1 MKNILFI
8 IMMIVGGIQ
17 GVCQSFTASYDHSAL
32 AVSDLETS
40 AHFYHT
46 VLNLEEIATPGDN
59 PILRWFSLGNNH
71 QLHLIKSDDKG
82 LKLNKS
88 IHLSL
93 HVDDFDALLNSLKKK
108 NIPYSSWLGENSTIS
123 TRPDGV
129 HQVYIQDPD
138 GYWIE
143 LNDASY
149 DP

>member
-1 MKNILFI
+1 MKNTLVIT
-8 IMMIVGGIQ
+8 IMMVSVTQGI
-17 GVCQSFTASYDHSAL
+17 CQSFTASYDHSAL
-32 AVSDLETS
+32 AVSNLEVS
-40 AHFYHT
+40 ANFYRS

-71 QLHLIKSDDKG
+71 QLHLIKSDDKD

-93 HVDDFDALLNSLKKK
+93 HVDDFDALLKALKKK
-108 NIPYSSWLGENSTIS
+108 KIPYSSWLGENNEIS

-149 DP
+149 NP